1 MVNTRRTVA
10 DLDSSTEFLS
20 LKPRQKRHEPSSES
34 DESDG
39 HTQKSKRR
47 RNAAPDPRHH
57 LRHSS
62 NVPERDAESDD
73 DSDRER
79 ERERGKGSRER
90 DRDRDR
96 ERKKGSGWG
105 RPLHSK
111 KRVNERYSSK
121 SEKDGIRR
129 KLKSGGGG
137 GRASFALG
145 GKRSTADGELGHK
158 MVNGGSGLEVRRSQR
173 VKQSRYASLNQ
184 SLLDEQYITN
194 SPVVLQDFDKI
205 GNQSE
210 SNLHSSRCHREIEK
224 LRLWQDTEDVR
235 IGFDPSSVDVRAE
248 SMDMYSRVKRKRRI
262 AQQDDFEEASSDKE
276 SSEGEGEEG
285 QTEDSHEAEGDVDAD
300 GDEDEDED
308 EEDEEEEVNEKTY
321 FLRKRKV
328 VQRYQAPPIEPV
340 ARRPARSGEMYD
352 VHRSPVRRRYT
363 RHAGGP
369 QSPYYKRRKRHAINS
384 SDSTS
389 SSSSSS
395 DEERFD
401 KRMSKS
407 MARARNRCL
416 PMNLKAEDLASGVL
430 RERTRVGASLADVDP
445 MSMDSSIGFHSIGG
459 LSRHI
464 QALKEMIVFPLLYPE
479 IFQKYSIQPPR
490 GCLFHGPPGTG
501 KTLVARALANECS
514 RGDRRM
520 AFFMRKGA
528 DCLSK
533 WVGESERQL
542 RLLFDQAYLMRPS
555 IIFFD
560 EIDGLAPVR
569 SSRQDQ
575 IHSSIVS
582 TLLALMDGLD
592 SRGEIVVIGAT
603 NRLDS
608 IDPALRRPG
617 RFDREFMFNLP
628 DVQARRQILEIHT
641 CKWTPHLSNSF
652 MDELAEKCVG
662 YCGADVKAL
671 CTEAVLSALRRRY
684 PQIYATSERLLIDPS
699 SVSVATSDFQRAM
712 DTVVPASQR
721 AVVAPGAA
729 LGPVVRPLLAT
740 QFMVSLERLLRVFP
754 HGRVVCCNNSGSSTA
769 EQGLMSQ
776 MLFDDPYSDEE
787 DAPSIFQNGP
797 LPPNE
802 KQDLVSMAN
811 RPFLNFSSSVL
822 RKPSTHRPR
831 LLLAG
836 DPGSGQ
842 SSHIAPALIHSLE
855 KLPVHKLDLP
865 LLYGVSARTPE
876 ESCAQVFREA
886 RRTAPSVIFTPHI
899 DEWWETVPE
908 AVRATFK
915 SLLYDV
921 PPFMPVLLLA
931 TAETR
936 HDAMPAEVQQ
946 LFRPRYGEV
955 VMLQRPG
962 GKERRT
968 FFQDLLLNQA
978 VRAPPTNKMSVLQ
991 ALEVL
996 PLAPC
1001 PEPRKLSAE
1010 ELQRLEEQE
1019 QDTLRELRLFLR
1031 DVTNRLATDNRFRM
1045 FTKPVDI
1052 EEVSDYLDVVRQP
1065 MDLSTVRMKIDQHK
1079 YETTRQ
1085 FLDDITLICSNALDY
1100 NPDKDP
1106 SDRMIRHR
1114 ACAIKDTTYAIMA
1127 SELDPEFEK
1136 LCEEIHESRTK
1147 RGVVPAMSAPEC
1159 YTVRTLKKKDSEAVL
1174 LASAETSVTNTS
1186 SPVVKINPYKKK
1198 PKRRIKWSRGVC
1210 CSYKKARLPAPAN
1223 ASSRKDTDVK
1233 SEKEEADD
1241 KDDEVEDT
1249 LKDTAEKDDGAD
1261 TSDNHETELSMDI
1274 TGQEEDSHDSRDA
1287 ADGRSGTGKE
1297 DNANG
1302 AIDGGQQPVLN
1313 GPLGGNAVSIAELDS
1328 DTGELDQLDESAIP
1342 IIDEAGEEEAD
1353 TEVSGSGEAGNGEAA
1368 EEGKAD
1374 SLVNKEEANPAR
1386 SSLPPLD
1393 PAAGDNGANDRLA
1406 ETNGDASASKDA
1418 KALADE
1424 KDESSRSQR
1433 AQMEQQ
1439 RAIDAQKLRQVLEE
1453 PVLPVIVDRDKL
1465 KALLDRV
1472 VTGTDASTVEEL
1484 ERLYAI
1490 LSQCVYNHRRE
1501 NNKMALVQEM
1511 ESEVETFLSG
1521 RAHGTAL
1528 ETERWT
1534 DAFRARVHK

>member
-20 LKPRQKRHEPSSES
+20 LKPRQKRHEVS
-34 DESDG
+34 
-39 HTQKSKRR
+39 RR
-47 RNAAPDPRHH
+47 RTKPRHRLGRAGLPRSCLRRPAQQPRREAGRDPGERRGCPLEPGRVGSQVGGAAPERCDVSA
-57 LRHSS
+57 SS
-62 NVPERDAESDD
+62 Q
-73 DSDRER
+73 
-79 ERERGKGSRER
+79 
-90 DRDRDR
+90 
-96 ERKKGSGWG
+96 
-105 RPLHSK
+105 
-111 KRVNERYSSK
+111 
-121 SEKDGIRR
+121 
-129 KLKSGGGG
+129 GGG

-184 SLLDEQYITN
+184 SLLDEQYVTN
-194 SPVVLQDFDKI
+194 SAVLQDFDKI
-205 GNQSE
+205 GDQSE
-210 SNLHSSRCHREIEK
+210 SNLHSSRRHREIEK
-224 LRLWQDTEDVR
+224 LRLWQDTED
-235 IGFDPSSVDVRAE
+235 E

-285 QTEDSHEAEGDVDAD
+285 QTED
-300 GDEDEDED
+300 EDED

-328 VQRYQAPPIEPV
+328 VQLYQAPPIEPV
-340 ARRPARSGEMYD
+340 ARRPARSGEIYD

-459 LSRHI
+459 LSQHI

-729 LGPVVRPLLAT
+729 LGPVVRPLLAS

-754 HGRVVCCNNSGSSTA
+754 HGRVVCLNNSGSS
-769 EQGLMSQ
+769 LMSQ

-908 AVRATFK
+908 AVRATFT

-955 VMLQRPG
+955 VILQRPG
-962 GKERRT
+962 EKERRT

-978 VRAPPTNKMSVLQ
+978 ARAPPTNKMSVLQ

-1052 EEVSDYLDVVRQP
+1052 EEVSDYLDVVRLP

-1085 FLDDITLICSNALDY
+1085 FLDDIALICSNALDY

-1147 RGVVPAMSAPEC
+1147 RDLFIGQPPCTCACVWMAA
-1159 YTVRTLKKKDSEAVL
+1159 
-1174 LASAETSVTNTS
+1174 
-1186 SPVVKINPYKKK
+1186 YKKK
-1198 PKRRIKWSRGVC
+1198 PRRRIKWSRGVC

-1223 ASSRKDTDVK
+1223 ASSRKDSDVK

-1241 KDDEVEDT
+1241 KDDEAEDT

-1261 TSDNHETELSMDI
+1261 TSDNHE
-1274 TGQEEDSHDSRDA
+1274 A
-1287 ADGRSGTGKE
+1287 C
-1297 DNANG
+1297 NF
-1302 AIDGGQQPVLN
+1302 VLHRH
-1313 GPLGGNAVSIAELDS
+1313 

-1342 IIDEAGEEEAD
+1342 IIEEEGEEEAD
-1353 TEVSGSGEAGNGEAA
+1353 TEVSGSGAASNGKAA
-1368 EEGKAD
+1368 EEKGEAD
-1374 SLVNKEEANPAR
+1374 SLANKEEANPAR
-1386 SSLPPLD
+1386 LSLPPLG
-1393 PAAGDNGANDRLA
+1393 PAAGDNSADDRLA
-1406 ETNGDASASKDA
+1406 ETTNGDASASKD
-1418 KALADE
+1418 E
-1424 KDESSRSQR
+1424 KDDASRSQR

-1472 VTGTDASTVEEL
+1472 VTRTDASTVEEL

-1534 DAFRARVHK
+1534 DAFRARVHKPTVKPCRDVLMR